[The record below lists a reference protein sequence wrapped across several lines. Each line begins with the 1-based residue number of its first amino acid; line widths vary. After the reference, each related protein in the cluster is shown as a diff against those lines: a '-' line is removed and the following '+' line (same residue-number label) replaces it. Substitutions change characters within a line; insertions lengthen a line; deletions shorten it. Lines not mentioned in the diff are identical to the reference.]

1 MAKKEVMSIIKLQ
14 IQGGK
19 ANPAPPIGP
28 VLGQHGL
35 NIMDFCKQFN
45 AATQKDAGVVIPVE
59 ITVFKDRSFTFIT
72 KTPPVSF
79 LLKQAAKV
87 KKGSP
92 VPHTDFIGKVTEAQ
106 VREIAE
112 KKMQDLNTTN
122 VESAMNTVRGSARS
136 MGTVSYTH
144 LTLPTNREV

>member
-136 MGTVSYTH
+136 MGIQVIG
-144 LTLPTNREV
+144 

>member
-87 KKGSP
+87 KRGSP
-92 VPHTDFIGKVTEAQ
+92 VPHTCLLYTSPSPRDGLLSRMPA
-106 VREIAE
+106 
-112 KKMQDLNTTN
+112 
-122 VESAMNTVRGSARS
+122 SA
-136 MGTVSYTH
+136 
-144 LTLPTNREV
+144 

>member
-112 KKMQDLNTTN
+112 KKMQDLNTN
-122 VESAMNTVRGSARS
+122 KIESAMNTVRGSARS
-136 MGTVSYTH
+136 MGIQV
-144 LTLPTNREV
+144 VG